1 MNVKNII
8 KLLAIIVLIFIV
20 GYIALNGLNV
30 GVYRIKSVKESIN
43 LGLDL
48 QGGIYVLLEATEK
61 DDQPITNEKI
71 TGAIEVIRGRVD
83 ELGVAERI
91 ITRQGERR
99 IRIELPGI
107 HDTEKALSIIGQTAS
122 LRFVGPDNEIVLT
135 GNDIKDA
142 KAVFG
147 PNNEPMVSLK
157 LNTEGKDKFA
167 EATKKFLNQQ
177 IAIYLD
183 ERLISAPVV
192 DDVITTGEAVIK
204 GLPSIEKAGELAM
217 LIRAGALPVDLDVKE
232 VRSIGP
238 SLGAESLDKSLK
250 AGLVGIILVLLFM
263 IVYYRLPGIIADFSL
278 LLYLILVMV
287 AFAGIGV
294 TLTLPGLGGLI
305 LSVGMAVDANVITFE
320 RIKEELKNGKTLK
333 ASIDSGFAHA
343 FNAILDANITTLIA
357 AVVLFYLGTGA
368 IRGFAVTLSI
378 GIIVSMFTSIVLTR
392 YMLRLLVG
400 SNIAKNIKLYG
411 A

>member
-1 MNVKNII
+1 
-8 KLLAIIVLIFIV
+8 
-20 GYIALNGLNV
+20 
-30 GVYRIKSVKESIN
+30 
-43 LGLDL
+43 
-48 QGGIYVLLEATEK
+48 
-61 DDQPITNEKI
+61 
-71 TGAIEVIRGRVD
+71 
-83 ELGVAERI
+83 
-91 ITRQGERR
+91 
-99 IRIELPGI
+99 
-107 HDTEKALSIIGQTAS
+107 
-122 LRFVGPDNEIVLT
+122 
-135 GNDIKDA
+135 
-142 KAVFG
+142 
-147 PNNEPMVSLK
+147 
-157 LNTEGKDKFA
+157 
-167 EATKKFLNQQ
+167 
-177 IAIYLD
+177 
-183 ERLISAPVV
+183 
-192 DDVITTGEAVIK
+192 
-204 GLPSIEKAGELAM
+204 M

-357 AVVLFYLGTGA
+357 AVVLFC
-368 IRGFAVTLSI
+368 
-378 GIIVSMFTSIVLTR
+378 
-392 YMLRLLVG
+392 
-400 SNIAKNIKLYG
+400 
-411 A
+411 

>member
-1 MNVKNII
+1 MNVRNIV
-8 KLLAIIVLIFIV
+8 KLFVIIVIIFMI
-20 GYIALNGLNV
+20 GYIGLNGLKI
-30 GVYRIKSVKESIN
+30 GAYRVKSVKESIN

-48 QGGIYVLLEATEK
+48 QGGIYVLLEAVEK
-61 DDQPITNEKI
+61 ADQPVTNEKI

-91 ITRQGERR
+91 ITRQGEKR
-99 IRIELPGI
+99 IRVELPGI
-107 HDTEKALSIIGQTAS
+107 HDTERALSIIGQTAS

-135 GNDIKDA
+135 GNDVKEA
-142 KAVFG
+142 KAVYG

-167 EATKKFLNQQ
+167 EATEKFLKQQ

-204 GLPSIEKAGELAM
+204 GIPSIEKAGELAM
-217 LIRAGALPVDLDVKE
+217 LIRAGALPVDLNVKE

-238 SLGAESLDKSLK
+238 SLGADSLDKSLK
-250 AGLVGIILVLLFM
+250 AGLVGIILVLFFL
-263 IVYYRLPGIIADFSL
+263 IAYYRLPGTMANFSL
-278 LLYLILVMV
+278 FLYLILVMIV
-287 AFAGIGV
+287 FAGIGV

-305 LSVGMAVDANVITFE
+305 LSVGMAVDANVIIFE
-320 RIKEELKNGKTLK
+320 RIKEELKNGKTLRS
-333 ASIDSGFAHA
+333 SIDSGFTHA

-357 AVVLFYLGTGA
+357 AGVLFYLGSGA

-378 GIIVSMFTSIVLTR
+378 GIIVSMFTSIILTR
-392 YMLRLLVG
+392 YMLKLLVG
-400 SNIAKNIKLYG
+400 ANIANNIKLYG